1 MQLGIVTCAKC
12 RDLTPSEQKLLPLL
26 EQERIKSTPVV
37 WNDPDVIWKNFDAF
51 LVRSIWDYHLHPEEF
66 TTWLDNLESLG
77 KATWNPIP
85 VLRKNHHK
93 FYLRKLQNS
102 GVTIIP
108 TLFIQ
113 KNDET
118 ALEEFQKAN
127 WQKAVIKPAVSASA
141 WRTETI
147 SSTDLERVKATI
159 GQASDYGDFLIQ
171 QFMPEVQETG
181 EISLIFFNN
190 KYSHAVLKQPKSGE
204 FRVQAEYGG
213 GAVTFQPERKII
225 ETAEQILSH
234 FGNQILYARVDGIV
248 ASGEFVLME
257 LELIEP
263 ELFLD
268 SSSGAR
274 KRFAES
280 IVSRLT
286 AS

>member
-1 MQLGIVTCAKC
+1 M
-12 RDLTPSEQKLLPLL
+12 
-26 EQERIKSTPVV
+26 
-37 WNDPDVIWKNFDAF
+37 
-51 LVRSIWDYHLHPEEF
+51 
-66 TTWLDNLESLG
+66 
-77 KATWNPIP
+77 
-85 VLRKNHHK
+85 
-93 FYLRKLQNS
+93 
-102 GVTIIP
+102 
-108 TLFIQ
+108 LF
-113 KNDET
+113 
-118 ALEEFQKAN
+118 
-127 WQKAVIKPAVSASA
+127 
-141 WRTETI
+141 R
-147 SSTDLERVKATI
+147 STDLELAKATI

-181 EISLIFFNN
+181 EISMIFFNN

-213 GAVTFQPERKII
+213 GAVTFQPDRKII